1 MPIYE
6 YKCDNCGEVFEVRQ
20 KFADEP
26 VAVHEKCGGPVHR
39 LMSTPS
45 FQFKGS
51 GFYVTDYGKG
61 NNGGSKKGD
70 KESKESKEGK
80 ESKESKESKPSTETK
95 SETKS
100 SSESTSSSSSG
111 GGDKSKSE

>member
-6 YKCDNCGEVFEVRQ
+6 YKCDNCGDVFELRQ

-26 VAVHEKCGGPVHR
+26 LTVHEKCGGPVHR

-45 FQFKGS
+45 FNFKGR
-51 GFYVTDYGKG
+51 GWYVTDYGKG
-61 NNGGSKKGD
+61 TNGSKKSD
-70 KESKESKEGK
+70 KEKSDKETKESKEGK
-80 ESKESKESKPSTETK
+80 ESKPSTDTK

-100 SSESTSSSSSG
+100 STESKPATS
-111 GGDKSKSE
+111 DKPKSE

>member
-26 VAVHEKCGGPVHR
+26 VQVHEKCGGPVHR

-45 FQFKGS
+45 FQFKGT

-61 NNGGSKKGD
+61 GNGSRKSD

-80 ESKESKESKPSTETK
+80 DSKESKPSTETK

-100 SSESTSSSSSG
+100 STESKSSAESKPA

>member
-6 YKCDNCGEVFEVRQ
+6 YKCDQCGEVFEVRQ

-26 VAVHEKCGGPVHR
+26 VKVHEKCGGPVHR

-45 FQFKGS
+45 FQFKGT

-61 NNGGSKKGD
+61 GNGSRKSD
-70 KESKESKEGK
+70 KESKESKE
-80 ESKESKESKPSTETK
+80 SKDSKESKPSTETK

-100 SSESTSSSSSG
+100 STESKSSAESKPAS
-111 GGDKSKSE
+111 GDKSKSE

>member
-26 VAVHEKCGGPVHR
+26 VQIHEKCGGPVHR

-45 FQFKGS
+45 FQFKGT

-61 NNGGSKKGD
+61 NNGSRKSD

-80 ESKESKESKPSTETK
+80 ESKDSKDSKESKPSTETK

-100 SSESTSSSSSG
+100 SAESKPAT

>member
-26 VAVHEKCGGPVHR
+26 VQVHEKCGGPVHR

-61 NNGGSKKGD
+61 GNGARKSDKESKEN
-70 KESKESKEGK
+70 KESKESKD
-80 ESKESKESKPSTETK
+80 SKESKPSTETK

-100 SSESTSSSSSG
+100 STESKPA
-111 GGDKSKSE
+111 GGDKPKSE

>member
-26 VAVHEKCGGPVHR
+26 VQVHEKCGGPVHR

-45 FQFKGS
+45 FNFKGS
-51 GFYVTDYGKG
+51 GWYVTDYGKG
-61 NNGGSKKGD
+61 NNGSKKSD
-70 KESKESKEGK
+70 KENKESKEGK
-80 ESKESKESKPSTETK
+80 ESKESKDSKPSTTETK

-100 SSESTSSSSSG
+100 TESKPA
-111 GGDKSKSE
+111 GGDKPKSE

>member
-26 VAVHEKCGGPVHR
+26 VSLHVKCGGPVHR
-39 LMSTPS
+39 LLSTPAL
-45 FQFKGS
+45 QFKGS
-51 GFYVTDYGKG
+51 GFYVNDYGRG
-61 NNGGSKKGD
+61 SNGGSKKSD
-70 KESKESKEGK
+70 KESKEGK
-80 ESKESKESKPSTETK
+80 SSSDTKSSETK

-100 SSESTSSSSSG
+100 SETKSTESKPAASKSSG
-111 GGDKSKSE
+111 GEKPKSE

>member
-6 YKCDNCGEVFEVRQ
+6 YKCDQCGEVFEVRQ

-26 VAVHEKCGGPVHR
+26 VKVHEKCGGPVHR

-45 FQFKGS
+45 FQFKGT

-61 NNGGSKKGD
+61 GNGSRKSD
-70 KESKESKEGK
+70 KESKESKE
-80 ESKESKESKPSTETK
+80 SKDSKESKPSTETK

-100 SSESTSSSSSG
+100 STESKPSAESKSAS
-111 GGDKSKSE
+111 GDKSKSE